1 MNIQHK
7 KYNLFPENILVRD
20 FFDKV
25 SAEDIIESWEII
37 IENKMITPT
46 IKGVINDLTRCELD
60 MDVNGFSTV
69 IEYFKKHKEFKG
81 VKLAVVCDSPGKL
94 VFPMLGE
101 HRYSEMQIKPF
112 SSVEAAVSWIIIG

>member
-1 MNIQHK
+1 MNIRHK

-20 FFDKV
+20 FFD
-25 SAEDIIESWEII
+25 
-37 IENKMITPT
+37 N
-46 IKGVINDLTRCELD
+46 INDLTRCELD